1 MNLEK
6 IWTKSFISI
15 SLVQLLIFLSFY
27 ALLTTLP
34 IYVIDQLGGNEA
46 EGGLVVTAM
55 LLAAIIVRFFSAKL
69 LDKIGKKQGL
79 VISVTIYMITSFL
92 YLFIESYTS
101 LLVLRFF
108 HGFSFGIITT
118 ATGAIAADIIPASR
132 KGAGLGYF
140 AMAMNVAVVLGP
152 FIGLT
157 LIQYVSF
164 QTLFIILGVLM
175 IVALINSMMV
185 QVEESIV
192 IKENTIKKQRLS
204 IHDFIETRALPIAII
219 ASLASLSYASV
230 MSFISVYATSIGLA
244 SAASFFFLV
253 FAAVML
259 ITRPYIGRS
268 FDLKGPRFVLLPCLT
283 FFAIGLIA
291 LSITNSSWMLLLA
304 AGLIGLGYGSILPG
318 FQTIAIQTSPE
329 NRSSHATSTFFILYD
344 LGIAIGSFVWGLIV
358 SGIGF
363 SNLYL
368 VAAAIVIVALFLF
381 EFYYRRSS
389 KKEEKIAEAQ

>member
-34 IYVIDQLGGNEA
+34 IYVMDQLGGNEA
-46 EGGLVVTAM
+46 EGGLVVTVM
-55 LLAAIIVRFFSAKL
+55 LLAAIIIRFFSAKL
-69 LDKIGKKQGL
+69 LDKIGKKRGL
-79 VISVTIYMITSFL
+79 IISVALFMITSFL
-92 YLFIESYTS
+92 YLLVETYTS
-101 LLVLRFF
+101 LLALRFL

-164 QTLFIILGVLM
+164 HTLFFILGVLM

-185 QVEESIV
+185 QVEEQIV
-192 IKENTIKKQRLS
+192 EVNDNRQRLS

-219 ASLASLSYASV
+219 ASLVSLSYASV
-230 MSFISVYATSIGLA
+230 MSFISVYASSIGLA
-244 SAASFFFLV
+244 STASFFFLV

-259 ITRPYIGRS
+259 ITRPSIGRS
-268 FDLKGPRFVLLPCLT
+268 FDLKGPRFVLLPCLMI
-283 FFAIGLIA
+283 FSVGLIA

-318 FQTIAIQTSPE
+318 FQTIAIQLSPDS
-329 NRSSHATSTFFILYD
+329 RSSHATSTFFILYD

-358 SGIGF
+358 SEIGF

-368 VAAAIVIVALFLF
+368 VAAAIVVIALFLF
-381 EFYYRRSS
+381 EFYYRRPS
-389 KKEEKIAEAQ
+389 KKEVNIADVQ

>member
-34 IYVIDQLGGNEA
+34 IYVMDQLGGNET
-46 EGGLVVTAM
+46 EGGLVVTVM
-55 LLAAIIVRFFSAKL
+55 LLAAIIIRFFSAKL
-69 LDKIGKKQGL
+69 LDKIGKKRGL
-79 VISVTIYMITSFL
+79 IISVALFMITSFL
-92 YLFIESYTS
+92 YLLVETYTS
-101 LLVLRFF
+101 LLALRFL

-164 QTLFIILGVLM
+164 HTLFFILGVLM

-185 QVEESIV
+185 QVEEQIV
-192 IKENTIKKQRLS
+192 EENDNRQRLS

-219 ASLASLSYASV
+219 ASLVSLSYASV
-230 MSFISVYATSIGLA
+230 MSFISVYASSIGLA
-244 SAASFFFLV
+244 STASFFFLV

-259 ITRPYIGRS
+259 ITRPSIGRS
-268 FDLKGPRFVLLPCLT
+268 FDLKGPRFVLLPCLMI
-283 FFAIGLIA
+283 FSVGLIA

-318 FQTIAIQTSPE
+318 FQTIAIQLTPDS
-329 NRSSHATSTFFILYD
+329 RSSHATSTFFILYD

-358 SGIGF
+358 SEIGF

-381 EFYYRRSS
+381 EFYYRKPS
-389 KKEEKIAEAQ
+389 KKDVNIADVQ

>member
-69 LDKIGKKQGL
+69 LDKIGKKRGL
-79 VISVTIYMITSFL
+79 VISVAVFMLTSFL

-101 LLVLRFF
+101 LLALRFF

-164 QTLFIILGVLM
+164 QTLFFILSVLM

-185 QVEESIV
+185 QVKEEIV
-192 IKENTIKKQRLS
+192 LKNNNKKRLS

-244 SAASFFFLV
+244 STASFFFLV

-268 FDLKGPRFVLLPCLT
+268 FDLKGPRFVLLPCLS
-283 FFAIGLIA
+283 FFAVGLIA
-291 LSITNSSWMLLLA
+291 LSVTNSSWLLLLS

-318 FQTIAIQTSPE
+318 FQTIAIQISPDS
-329 NRSSHATSTFFILYD
+329 RSSHATSTFFILYD

-363 SNLYL
+363 SNVYL
-368 VAAAIVIVALFLF
+368 VAAAIVVVALLLF

-389 KKEEKIAEAQ
+389 KKEEKIADAQ

>member
-34 IYVIDQLGGNEA
+34 IYVIDQFGGNEA

-69 LDKIGKKQGL
+69 LDKIGKKRGL
-79 VISVTIYMITSFL
+79 VISVAVFMITSFL
-92 YLFIESYTS
+92 YLFTESYTS
-101 LLVLRFF
+101 LLALRFF

-152 FIGLT
+152 FLGLT

-164 QTLFIILGVLM
+164 QTLFLILGVLM

-185 QVEESIV
+185 QVEDKIV
-192 IKENTIKKQRLS
+192 LKDNDKKRLS
-204 IHDFIETRALPIAII
+204 IHDFIEIRALPIAII

-244 SAASFFFLV
+244 STASFFFLV

-259 ITRPYIGRS
+259 ITKPYIGRS

-283 FFAIGLIA
+283 FFAIGLIT
-291 LSITNSSWMLLLA
+291 LSVTNSSWMLLFA

-318 FQTIAIQTSPE
+318 FQTIAIQISPDS
-329 NRSSHATSTFFILYD
+329 RSSHATSTFFILYD

-363 SNLYL
+363 SNVYL
-368 VAAAIVIVALFLF
+368 VAAAMVVVALFLF

-389 KKEEKIAEAQ
+389 KKEEKYANAQ